1 MISISGP
8 NFSKQFHKRC
18 IREKTDLFEQIS
30 VEIIPFTHFILI
42 LVLCSIRKVVL
53 IKPLTKSVRLQRRM
67 SGLYATKHTYFK
79 KKSIGILHRMLKFW
93 VKYLPMA
100 NNGFEKSIERF
111 IFHEYTDTIAII
123 TLLKPDIILYNLTE
137 YNKRTWVSDS
147 FFVPPKH

>member
-1 MISISGP
+1 
-8 NFSKQFHKRC
+8 
-18 IREKTDLFEQIS
+18 
-30 VEIIPFTHFILI
+30 
-42 LVLCSIRKVVL
+42 
-53 IKPLTKSVRLQRRM
+53 M

-79 KKSIGILHRMLKFW
+79 KKAIGILRRMLKFW